1 MDVASRRTCRRCP
14 VHRRA
19 RLLCDSCTPHTPPP
33 QAHCWRNSNLKW
45 TRKLHPETLPCG
57 RDKIP
62 PDSSANL
69 ETCGSFRPKIPA
81 RGPIL
86 ETSARFRPK
95 IPARLETCGSFRPK
109 IPARGSDSGNF
120 RKIPVHDNSVFLKL
134 VSETK
139 PSFMFHIVLL
149 KLGCES

>member
-19 RLLCDSCTPHTPPP
+19 RLLCVCTPHTPPP

-45 TRKLHPETLPCG
+45 TRKLHPETMPCG

-62 PDSSANL
+62 ADSSAMIRFWKL
-69 ETCGSFRPKIPA
+69 AEVFGRRFQHD
-81 RGPIL
+81 GPIL
-86 ETSARFRPK
+86 ETSARFRPQ

-109 IPARGSDSGNF
+109 IPARWSDSGNF
-120 RKIPVHDNSVFLKL
+120 RKIPVHDNRVFRNLCPKQSL
-134 VSETK
+134 VSCFT
-139 PSFMFHIVLL
+139 LYY
-149 KLGCES
+149 